1 MGEGTAAIVPE
12 RPRLAPGVRLH
23 FDKARNDWVLLAP
36 ERIIEIEGPAQEILR
51 RCDGSRSLDQIIDEL
66 AAVYTA
72 ERDVIAGDVAD
83 MLAELVAKRLL
94 V

>member
-1 MGEGTAAIVPE
+1 MGEGTMAGLPE
-12 RPRLAPGVRLH
+12 RPKLAPGVRLH

-36 ERIIEIEGPAQEILR
+36 ERIVEIEGPAQEIPR
-51 RCDGSRSLDQIIDEL
+51 RCDGSRTLDQVIDEL
-66 AAVYTA
+66 AAVYA
-72 ERDVIAGDVAD
+72 ADRAVIAADVTD